1 MDQNDDQDA
10 LVWHSEYN
18 INNFKIDNEHQ
29 KLFSI
34 AREALNISKVNDI
47 SEKNSK
53 LKEIIVKLFDYVDL
67 HFPHEEEYMKEISY
81 PELSSHK
88 ILHENML
95 DQLKNLITEIN
106 TMQIPEIEKTL
117 NEFIENCFVEHII
130 KEDKKIQLYNTSLD
144 DLKTNFGW
152 KEIYSLNNEQLDDE
166 HKNLFKIAEEAFA
179 IVEPELKHEKIKN
192 ILNKLYEYMKTHFSH
207 EEEYMQEI
215 NYPQFEIHKDIH
227 NNIVNTI
234 NDFIKE
240 LPTLSADSFEKE
252 LARLIDTTIINHIIQ
267 EDKKIIIWVKAN
279 SNQSDS

>member
-1 MDQNDDQDA
+1 MEQSDNHDKFI
-10 LVWHSEYN
+10 WRSEYN

-179 IVEPELKHEKIKN
+179 VVEPELKHEKIKTV
-192 ILNKLYEYMKTHFSH
+192 LNKLYEYMKTHFSH

-267 EDKKIIIWVKAN
+267 EDKKIIIWLKAN

>member
-1 MDQNDDQDA
+1 MEQSDNHDKFI
-10 LVWHSEYN
+10 WRSEYN

-34 AREALNISKVNDI
+34 AREALNISKENDI
-47 SEKNSK
+47 SEKNTK

-67 HFPHEEEYMKEISY
+67 HFPNEEAYMKEISY

-130 KEDKKIQLYNTSLD
+130 KEDKKIQLCNTSLD

-152 KEIYSLNNEQLDDE
+152 KEIYSINNSQLDEE
-166 HKNLFKIAEEAFA
+166 HKTLFKIAEEAFA
-179 IVEPELKHEKIKN
+179 MVEPELKYKKIR
-192 ILNKLYEYMKTHFSH
+192 IVLDKLYEYIKTHFSH
-207 EEEYMQEI
+207 EEEYMEEI
-215 NYPQFEIHKDIH
+215 NYPQLEIHKDIH

-279 SNQSDS
+279 SNKSDS

>member
-1 MDQNDDQDA
+1 MEQSDNHDKFI
-10 LVWHSEYN
+10 WRSEYN

-95 DQLKNLITEIN
+95 DQLKNFITEIN

-179 IVEPELKHEKIKN
+179 VVKPELKHEKIKTV
-192 ILNKLYEYMKTHFSH
+192 LNKLYEYMKTHFSH

>member
-1 MDQNDDQDA
+1 MEQSDNHDKFI
-10 LVWHSEYN
+10 WRSEYN

-34 AREALNISKVNDI
+34 AREALNISKENDI
-47 SEKNSK
+47 SEKNTK

-67 HFPHEEEYMKEISY
+67 HFPNEEAYMKEISY

-130 KEDKKIQLYNTSLD
+130 KEDKKIQLCNTSLD

-152 KEIYSLNNEQLDDE
+152 KEIYSINNSQLDEE
-166 HKNLFKIAEEAFA
+166 HKTLFKIAEEAFA
-179 IVEPELKHEKIKN
+179 MVEPELKYKKIR
-192 ILNKLYEYMKTHFSH
+192 IVLDKLYEYIKTHFSH
-207 EEEYMQEI
+207 EEEYMEEI
-215 NYPQFEIHKDIH
+215 NYPQLEIHKDIH

>member
-1 MDQNDDQDA
+1 MEQTDNHNKFI
-10 LVWHSEYN
+10 WRSEYN

-179 IVEPELKHEKIKN
+179 VVEPELKHEKIKTV
-192 ILNKLYEYMKTHFSH
+192 LNKLYEYMKTHFSH

>member
-1 MDQNDDQDA
+1 MEQTDNHDKFI
-10 LVWHSEYN
+10 WRSEYN

-95 DQLKNLITEIN
+95 DQLKNLIPEIN

-179 IVEPELKHEKIKN
+179 VVKPELKHEKIKTV
-192 ILNKLYEYMKTHFSH
+192 LNKLYEYMKTHFSH

>member
-1 MDQNDDQDA
+1 MEQSDNHDKFI
-10 LVWHSEYN
+10 WRSEYN

-34 AREALNISKVNDI
+34 AREALNISKENDI
-47 SEKNSK
+47 SEKNTK

-67 HFPHEEEYMKEISY
+67 HFPHEEVYMKEISY

-130 KEDKKIQLYNTSLD
+130 KEDKKIQLCNTSLD

-152 KEIYSLNNEQLDDE
+152 KEIYSINNSQLDEE
-166 HKNLFKIAEEAFA
+166 HKTLFKIAEEAFA
-179 IVEPELKHEKIKN
+179 MVEPELKYKKIR
-192 ILNKLYEYMKTHFSH
+192 IVLDKLYEYIKTHFSH
-207 EEEYMQEI
+207 EEEYMEEI
-215 NYPQFEIHKDIH
+215 NYPQLEIHKDIH

>member
-1 MDQNDDQDA
+1 MEQSDNHDKFI
-10 LVWHSEYN
+10 WRSEYN

-95 DQLKNLITEIN
+95 DQLKNLIPEIN

-179 IVEPELKHEKIKN
+179 VVKPELKHEKIKTV
-192 ILNKLYEYMKTHFSH
+192 LNKLYEYMKTHFSH

>member
-1 MDQNDDQDA
+1 MEQTDNHDKFI
-10 LVWHSEYN
+10 WRSEYN

-95 DQLKNLITEIN
+95 DQLKNLIPEIN

-117 NEFIENCFVEHII
+117 NEFIENCFVDHII

-179 IVEPELKHEKIKN
+179 VVEPELKHEKIKTV
-192 ILNKLYEYMKTHFSH
+192 LNKLYEYMKTHFSH

>member
-1 MDQNDDQDA
+1 MEQTDNHDKFI
-10 LVWHSEYN
+10 WRSEYN

-179 IVEPELKHEKIKN
+179 VVEPELKHEKIKTV
-192 ILNKLYEYMKTHFSH
+192 LNKLYEYMKTHFSH

>member
-1 MDQNDDQDA
+1 MEQTDNHDKFI
-10 LVWHSEYN
+10 WRSEYN

-95 DQLKNLITEIN
+95 NQLKNLIPEIN

-179 IVEPELKHEKIKN
+179 VVKPELKHEKIKTV
-192 ILNKLYEYMKTHFSH
+192 LNKLYEYMKTHFSH

>member
-1 MDQNDDQDA
+1 MEQTDNHDKFI
-10 LVWHSEYN
+10 WRSEYN

-144 DLKTNFGW
+144 DLKTNFGR

-179 IVEPELKHEKIKN
+179 VVKPELKHEKIKTV
-192 ILNKLYEYMKTHFSH
+192 LNKLYEYMKTHFSH

>member
-1 MDQNDDQDA
+1 MEQSDNHDKFI
-10 LVWHSEYN
+10 WRSEYN

-34 AREALNISKVNDI
+34 AREALNISKINDI

-179 IVEPELKHEKIKN
+179 VVKPELKHEKIKTV
-192 ILNKLYEYMKTHFSH
+192 LNKLYEYMKTHFSH

-267 EDKKIIIWVKAN
+267 EDKKIIIWLKAN

>member
-1 MDQNDDQDA
+1 MEQTDNHDKFI
-10 LVWHSEYN
+10 WRSEYN

-34 AREALNISKVNDI
+34 AREALNISKENDI
-47 SEKNSK
+47 SEKNTK

-67 HFPHEEEYMKEISY
+67 HFPNEEAYMKEISY

-130 KEDKKIQLYNTSLD
+130 KEDKKIQLCNTSLD

-152 KEIYSLNNEQLDDE
+152 KEIYSINNSQLDEE
-166 HKNLFKIAEEAFA
+166 HKTLFKIAEEAFA
-179 IVEPELKHEKIKN
+179 MVEPELKYKKIR
-192 ILNKLYEYMKTHFSH
+192 IVLDKLYEYIKTHFSH
-207 EEEYMQEI
+207 EEEYMEEI
-215 NYPQFEIHKDIH
+215 NYPQLEIHKDIH

>member
-1 MDQNDDQDA
+1 MEQSDNHDKFI
-10 LVWHSEYN
+10 WRSEYN

-95 DQLKNLITEIN
+95 DQLKNLIPEIN

-179 IVEPELKHEKIKN
+179 VVEPELKHEKIKTV
-192 ILNKLYEYMKTHFSH
+192 LNKLYEYMKTHFSH

>member
-1 MDQNDDQDA
+1 MEQTDNHDKFI
-10 LVWHSEYN
+10 WRSEYN

-117 NEFIENCFVEHII
+117 NEFIENCFVDHII

-179 IVEPELKHEKIKN
+179 VVEPELKHEKIKTV
-192 ILNKLYEYMKTHFSH
+192 LNKLYEYMKTHFSH

-267 EDKKIIIWVKAN
+267 EDKKIIIWLKAN

>member
-1 MDQNDDQDA
+1 
-10 LVWHSEYN
+10 
-18 INNFKIDNEHQ
+18 
-29 KLFSI
+29 
-34 AREALNISKVNDI
+34 
-47 SEKNSK
+47 
-53 LKEIIVKLFDYVDL
+53 
-67 HFPHEEEYMKEISY
+67 MKEISY

-179 IVEPELKHEKIKN
+179 VVKPELKHEKIKTV
-192 ILNKLYEYMKTHFSH
+192 LNKLYEYMKTHFSH

>member
-1 MDQNDDQDA
+1 MEQTDNHDKFI
-10 LVWHSEYN
+10 WRSEYN

-95 DQLKNLITEIN
+95 DQLKNLIPEIN

-152 KEIYSLNNEQLDDE
+152 KEIYSLNNEQIDDE

-179 IVEPELKHEKIKN
+179 VVKPELKHEKIKTV
-192 ILNKLYEYMKTHFSH
+192 LNKLYEYMKTHFSH

>member
-1 MDQNDDQDA
+1 MEQSDNHDKFI
-10 LVWHSEYN
+10 WRSEYN

-95 DQLKNLITEIN
+95 DQLKNFITEIN

-179 IVEPELKHEKIKN
+179 VVEPELKHEKIKTV
-192 ILNKLYEYMKTHFSH
+192 LNKLYEYMKTHFSH

>member
-1 MDQNDDQDA
+1 MEQSDNHDKFI
-10 LVWHSEYN
+10 WRSEYN

-29 KLFSI
+29 KLFAI

-179 IVEPELKHEKIKN
+179 VVKPELKHEKIKTV
-192 ILNKLYEYMKTHFSH
+192 LNKLYEYMKTHFSH

>member
-1 MDQNDDQDA
+1 MEQTDNHDKFI
-10 LVWHSEYN
+10 WRSEYN

-34 AREALNISKVNDI
+34 AREALNISKENDI
-47 SEKNSK
+47 SEKNTK

-67 HFPHEEEYMKEISY
+67 HFPNEEAYMKKISY

-95 DQLKNLITEIN
+95 DQLKNLIPEIN

-179 IVEPELKHEKIKN
+179 VVKPELKHEKIKTV
-192 ILNKLYEYMKTHFSH
+192 LNKLYEYMKTHFSH

>member
-1 MDQNDDQDA
+1 MEQSDNHDKFI
-10 LVWHSEYN
+10 WRSEYN

-179 IVEPELKHEKIKN
+179 VVEPELKHEKIKTV
-192 ILNKLYEYMKTHFSH
+192 LNKLYEYMKTHFSH